1 MTAQPPP
8 HACAPRPPLEQ
19 PLEQP
24 LERPPAGLCAAAD
37 YARLAPRFIA
47 APLLAH
53 VDGGSGRDRTAAA
66 NLAAFTRWHI
76 LPRLLRDV
84 RQGHT
89 RRTLA
94 GQALAHPLMLA
105 AVARLGE
112 LHPAGERALA
122 QAAAATDT
130 PMVLST
136 LSSHTLEEVA
146 AVAGPA
152 RWFQLYLQ
160 PQRAATLD
168 LLRRAEAAGYTALV
182 LTLDTPIQTPS
193 HRALRAGYRAPQ
205 GAAAN
210 LQPYAEQAALPQPG
224 PGDSR
229 IFQGAM
235 GAAPRA
241 EDLDWLL
248 AHTRL
253 PVWIKGVLHPDDARM
268 LAARGVAGLV
278 VSNHGGRSLDGAPAS
293 LDCLPGVR
301 AAVGP
306 ALPLLFDGGIR
317 SGDDAFKALALG
329 ADAVMLGRLP
339 AHALAVAGA
348 LGVAHLLKM
357 LREELELTMAL
368 AGCATLADIG
378 PHCLVAAPGLSP
390 HCEGQP
396 C

>member
-1 MTAQPPP
+1 MTDTPPTP
-8 HACAPRPPLEQ
+8 AAPRPPLDR
-19 PLEQP
+19 L
-24 LERPPAGLCAAAD
+24 PAGLCAAAD
-37 YARLAPRFIA
+37 YAQLAPQFIA
-47 APLLAH
+47 APLLAYI
-53 VDGGSGRDRTAAA
+53 DGGSGRDRTAAA
-66 NLAAFTRWHI
+66 NLAAFNRWQI
-76 LPRLLRDV
+76 LPRLLRDL

-94 GQALAHPLMLA
+94 GQALAHPLLLA
-105 AVARLGE
+105 AVARLGDV
-112 LHPAGERALA
+112 HPAGERAVA

-130 PMVLST
+130 AMVLST
-136 LSSHTLEEVA
+136 MSSHTLEDVA
-146 AVAGPA
+146 AAAPGTV

-168 LLRRAEAAGYTALV
+168 LLRRAEAAGYAALV
-182 LTLDTPIQTPS
+182 LTLDTPVRMPS
-193 HRALRAGYRAPQ
+193 HRALRAGYREPS
-205 GAAAN
+205 GPAAN
-210 LQPYAEQAALPQPG
+210 LRPYADTATALPAAEPG
-224 PGDSR
+224 GSR
-229 IFQGAM
+229 IFQGTM
-235 GAAPRA
+235 QAAPRP

-248 AHTRL
+248 ANTRL
-253 PVWIKGVLHPDDARM
+253 PLWIKGVLHPDDARV

-293 LDCLPGVR
+293 LDCLPAVR
-301 AAVGP
+301 AAVGR

-329 ADAVMLGRLP
+329 ADAVMVGRLQ

-348 LGVAHLLKM
+348 LGVAHLLKL

-378 PHCLVAAPGLSP
+378 PHCLVPAPGFTSASQ
-390 HCEGQP
+390 GQP